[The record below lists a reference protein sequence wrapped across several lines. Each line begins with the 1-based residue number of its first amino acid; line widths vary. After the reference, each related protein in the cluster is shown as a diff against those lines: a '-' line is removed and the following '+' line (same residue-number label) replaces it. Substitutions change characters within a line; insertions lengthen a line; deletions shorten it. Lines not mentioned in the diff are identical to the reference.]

1 MQLPYILPPI
11 TAEERTPLVEKL
23 VEIIDGLLEKNQRLS
38 AEAQQMRD
46 EIAVLKGE
54 KAKPKFKSSKMDKNT
69 NEDKNEASGE
79 DGEKLKRPGSA
90 KRSKTAQLQI
100 HEERVVAPANPIPA
114 DSRFKGYRD
123 VVVQGLVIKAHNI
136 RYRLECWEIG
146 DGVYLT
152 GELPPELQG
161 YHFDPTLR
169 SYILYQHHH
178 CHVTQPLLLEQLREW
193 DVDISSGQ
201 IDVILSSKKEAFHT
215 EKNEL
220 LVAGLQ
226 VSQSI
231 TVDDSGARH
240 AGKNG
245 YVLHIGNELFGWF
258 KSTHS
263 KSRINFLECLHAGE
277 CATQV
282 NEDALLYMLE
292 QGLSSAVHEQL
303 KAHATS
309 TPMSLQVWYKH
320 LTALGIKDERHVRI
334 ATEGALL
341 GSLLEKGF
349 NPELV
354 IVSDCAGQFS
364 IQLHALCWIHAER
377 LIHKLIPVNDLQ
389 RQAIALVRDDVWNL
403 YADLKTYKQQP
414 SDEAAEQ
421 LKARFDAIFTR
432 QTGYETLDK
441 LLQRL
446 HRRKD
451 KLLLVLK
458 RPDIPL
464 HTNGSETDIRDFVKK
479 RKVSGGTR
487 SDLGRQCRDTFASL
501 KKTCRKHGISFWKYL
516 QDRVSLTNAIP
527 PLSTFIR
534 SAAISGASP

>member
-1 MQLPYILPPI
+1 VQPPYILPPI

-309 TPMSLQVWYKH
+309 TPMSLQLWYKH

-354 IVSDCAGQFS
+354 IVSDCAGQFA

-389 RQAIALVRDDVWNL
+389 RQAIALVRDEVWNL